1 MLFCILHFSLC
12 IFHFTGIPMPSLP
25 KPDWIKVKGP
35 SEKCLSDMKH
45 MLDSLNLHTVCES
58 ATCPNAGTCFA
69 KGTATFMIL
78 GDVCTRNCGFCSV
91 KHGTPLA
98 VDPEEP
104 LHVAEAAK
112 KLNLKHV
119 VVTSVTRD
127 DLPDGGAA
135 QFAAVIR
142 KLNEFLPE
150 ASTDMLIPDVRGM
163 RDNLKIVTD
172 AAPTILAHNLETVPR
187 LYRIARHY
195 SSYETSLTI
204 LKWSKELDPSIFTKS
219 GIMLGLGETRDE
231 VLRTMEDLLAVS
243 CDFLTIGQYLRPTP
257 QNIEVVEYIHPD
269 IFEEYK
275 KLGEEMGFRY
285 VASAP
290 FVRSSFHAEEA
301 LMHIKKDA

>member
-1 MLFCILHFSLC
+1 MS
-12 IFHFTGIPMPSLP
+12 SLP

-45 MLDSLNLHTVCES
+45 MLDTLNLHTVCES

-104 LHVAEAAK
+104 IHVAEAAK
-112 KLNLKHV
+112 KLNLKHI

-127 DLPDGGAA
+127 DLPDGGAE

-150 ASTDMLIPDVRGM
+150 ASTDVLIPDVRAL
-163 RDNLKIVTD
+163 RENLKIVTD

-187 LYRIARHY
+187 LYKVARQY
-195 SSYETSLTI
+195 SNYETSLTI
-204 LKWSKELDPSIFTKS
+204 LKWSTELDPSIFTKS

-231 VLRTMEDLLAVS
+231 VLHTMEDLLAVH

-257 QNIEVVEYIHPD
+257 QNVEVVEYIHPD

-301 LMHIKKDA
+301 LIHIQKKA

>member
-1 MLFCILHFSLC
+1 
-12 IFHFTGIPMPSLP
+12 
-25 KPDWIKVKGP
+25 
-35 SEKCLSDMKH
+35 MKH

-91 KHGTPLA
+91 KHGTPLP
-98 VDPEEP
+98 VDPAEP
-104 LHVAEAAK
+104 LHVAEAAH

-127 DLPDGGAA
+127 DLPDGGAT

-142 KLNEFLPE
+142 RINELLPE
-150 ASTDMLIPDVRGM
+150 ASTDVLIPDVRGS
-163 RDNLKIVTD
+163 RENLTIVTG
-172 AAPTILAHNLETVPR
+172 AKPTILAHNLETVPR
-187 LYRIARHY
+187 LYKLARHY
-195 SSYETSLTI
+195 SHYETSLAL
-204 LKWSKELDPSIFTKS
+204 LKWSKELDSAIFTKS

-257 QNIEVVEYIHPD
+257 QNVEVVEYIHPD
-269 IFEEYK
+269 SFEEYK
-275 KLGEEMGFRY
+275 QLGEKMGFRY

-301 LMHIKKDA
+301 LIHIQHKG

>member
-1 MLFCILHFSLC
+1 MTS
-12 IFHFTGIPMPSLP
+12 PA
-25 KPDWIKVKGP
+25 KPPWIKVKGP

-58 ATCPNAGTCFA
+58 ATCPNVGTCFA

-78 GDVCTRNCGFCSV
+78 GDICTRDCGFCSV
-91 KHGTPLA
+91 KHGMPLA

-104 LHVAEAAK
+104 LHLAEASK
-112 KLNLKHV
+112 KLNLRHV
-119 VVTSVTRD
+119 VITSVTRD

-142 KLNEFLPE
+142 KINELLPA
-150 ASTDMLIPDVRGM
+150 ASTDVLIPDVRGV
-163 RDNLKIVTD
+163 RDNLKIITD
-172 AAPTILAHNLETVPR
+172 AKPTILAHNLETIPR
-187 LYRIARHY
+187 LYKTARQY
-195 SSYETSLTI
+195 SNYETSLNI
-204 LKWSKELDPSIFTKS
+204 LKWSKELDASIFTKS
-219 GIMLGLGETRDE
+219 GIMLGLGETKDE
-231 VLRTMEDLLAVS
+231 VLRTMEDLLAGN

-257 QNIEVVEYIHPD
+257 QNVEVVEYIHPD

-275 KLGEEMGFRY
+275 ILGEEMGFLY

-301 LMHIKKDA
+301 LTHIQEKS